1 MDEAIELEGKKYT
14 GIRIELGNLPLLV
27 IKAKKGY
34 VASSYV
40 DRETAEKVGDVACFV
55 SGVKT
60 YDDMFRAKIRE
71 VTPWAEDIGIRQG
84 MSVRKALEILDEVL
98 IAEVKGEE

>member
-1 MDEAIELEGKKYT
+1 MEETVEHEGKKYKVVK
-14 GIRIELGNLPLLV
+14 IELGNLPLLI

-34 VASSYV
+34 VACSYV
-40 DRETAEKVGDVACFV
+40 DRVTAEKVGDVACFV

-60 YDDMFRAKIRE
+60 YSDMFKAKIRE

-84 MSVRKALEILDEVL
+84 MSVRKALELLEDLPIQQD
-98 IAEVKGEE
+98 